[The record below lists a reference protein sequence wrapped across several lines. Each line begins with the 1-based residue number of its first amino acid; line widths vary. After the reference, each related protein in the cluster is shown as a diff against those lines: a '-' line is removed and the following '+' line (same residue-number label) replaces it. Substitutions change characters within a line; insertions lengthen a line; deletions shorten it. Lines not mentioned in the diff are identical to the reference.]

1 MDRKKK
7 IIRFEVSRWKISIIH
22 HFICNIK
29 QDTKNK
35 AIKKQ
40 NKELNELQEKEK
52 ALKQK
57 EKQKKQII
65 LRLAPSLWQD
75 IATWANDDFRSIN
88 SQIEYILTKAVKE
101 RKNRNRNNL

>member
-1 MDRKKK
+1 MNDLD
-7 IIRFEVSRWKISIIH
+7 
-22 HFICNIK
+22 IK
-29 QDTKNK
+29 EK
-35 AIKKQ
+35 ALQERAKRLEELE
-40 NKELNELQEKEK
+40 KEIQEKEK

-88 SQIEYILTKAVKE
+88 SQIEYILTKSVKE